1 MTPRE
6 LINFLENFLEE
17 NPESADNHIGIKNVV
32 STSFAEAIIEAQKR
46 GIQQWSISPIL
57 YMNEDGT
64 KMIKFH
70 GVQMKIYMSLRS
82 QVTGK
87 WYAYII
93 KQPATKTT
101 TALIQ
106 IVKEFTSEMEMTE
119 FKQANGVK

>member
-1 MTPRE
+1 
-6 LINFLENFLEE
+6 
-17 NPESADNHIGIKNVV
+17 
-32 STSFAEAIIEAQKR
+32 
-46 GIQQWSISPIL
+46 
-57 YMNEDGT
+57 
-64 KMIKFH
+64 
-70 GVQMKIYMSLRS
+70 MKIYMSLRS